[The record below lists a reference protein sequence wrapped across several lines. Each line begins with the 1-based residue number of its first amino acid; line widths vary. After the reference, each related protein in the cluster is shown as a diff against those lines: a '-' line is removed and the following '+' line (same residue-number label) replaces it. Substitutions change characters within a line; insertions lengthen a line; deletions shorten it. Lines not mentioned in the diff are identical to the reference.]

1 MRNYFCILTSR
12 TRRSVNRKINL
23 ADKFASGSS
32 AGVLIKAWGSGRIGA
47 LSQDLAANLLAH
59 SRIKIIYGT
68 HIARHEQRTSG
79 TDKEA
84 RSKFIK
90 MPFSHSEWRFFS
102 YFSHILDTYIYF
114 FLSLLPRHVR
124 PLNKCSWPGSKCLP
138 DAIAI
143 FVAWQYNQF
152 LINCGN
158 IALKAFC
165 IFIFIQWCSN

>member
-84 RSKFIK
+84 RSEFIK

-102 YFSHILDTYIYF
+102 YFSHILDTYIF
-114 FLSLLPRHVR
+114 FCLFYRAMFARSTSAVGLAQSVCPMQLP
-124 PLNKCSWPGSKCLP
+124 
-138 DAIAI
+138 
-143 FVAWQYNQF
+143 F
-152 LINCGN
+152 LWRGNTIN
-158 IALKAFC
+158 F
-165 IFIFIQWCSN
+165 